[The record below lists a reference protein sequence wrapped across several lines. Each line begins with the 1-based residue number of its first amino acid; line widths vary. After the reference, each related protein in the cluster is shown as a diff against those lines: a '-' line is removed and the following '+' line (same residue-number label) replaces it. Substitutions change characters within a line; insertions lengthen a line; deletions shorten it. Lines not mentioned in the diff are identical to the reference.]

1 MTKKRMVYQEPLFEE
16 IEFNVP
22 RSLLV
27 SLSVCGE
34 VEDWEDGGEL

>member
-1 MTKKRMVYQEPLFEE
+1 MRRKRITYQDPTLEE